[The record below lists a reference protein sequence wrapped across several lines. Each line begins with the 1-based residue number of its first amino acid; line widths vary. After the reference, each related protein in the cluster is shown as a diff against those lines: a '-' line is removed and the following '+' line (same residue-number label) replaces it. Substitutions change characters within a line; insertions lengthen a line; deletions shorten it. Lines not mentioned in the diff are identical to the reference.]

1 MIDDEKMKVGDEVAF
16 HWGDEVPDTVIV
28 ITHWDGY
35 ERCVVCVK
43 ESAEMDENRKAFST
57 CSPVVKADGGREM
70 NDDTISRQ
78 AAIDALES
86 IGSIDTEADKEY
98 ARSVFEA
105 LPSAQPEIIKCKECK
120 HWFDIDDGRQK
131 HRMCADICGDWFCA
145 DAERRTDDER

>member
-1 MIDDEKMKVGDEVAF
+1 M
-16 HWGDEVPDTVIV
+16 
-28 ITHWDGY
+28 
-35 ERCVVCVK
+35 
-43 ESAEMDENRKAFST
+43 RKS
-57 CSPVVKADGGREM
+57 
-70 NDDTISRQ
+70 DDTISRRM
-78 AAIDALES
+78 AINALES

-120 HWFDIDDGRQK
+120 HWLDIDDGRQK